1 MASEITKM
9 KNGFRNSFQFGFK
22 RAEKNYKYTVVLK
35 IV

>member
-1 MASEITKM
+1 MAFEITEM

-22 RAEKNYKYTVVLK
+22 RPEKNYKYTVILK